1 MEKEI
6 GKITHLFE
14 KIDVA
19 ILELIDTLKV
29 GDTIHI
35 LGSTTDFEQVVDSI
49 QVEHKNID
57 SAKKGEIVGIKLS
70 DKAKVGDKIF
80 LK

>member
-6 GKITHLFE
+6 GKITHMFE

-19 ILELIDTLKV
+19 ILELQDILKV

-35 LGSTTDFEQVVDSI
+35 LGPSTDFEQAVDSM

-57 SAKKGEIVGIKLS
+57 VAKKGDIVGVKLTN
-70 DKAKVGDKIF
+70 KAKVGDKIF

>member
-6 GKITHLFE
+6 GKITHMFE

-19 ILELIDTLKV
+19 ILELQDILKV

-35 LGSTTDFEQVVDSI
+35 LGTSTDFEQAVDSM

-57 SAKKGEIVGIKLS
+57 VAKKGDIVGVKLTN
-70 DKAKVGDKIF
+70 KAKVGDKIF

>member
-19 ILELIDTLKV
+19 ILELSGALKV
-29 GDTIHI
+29 GDNIHI
-35 LGSTTDFEQVVDSI
+35 LGSTTDFEQIVDSI

-57 SAKKGEIVGIKLS
+57 QAKKGEIVGIKLS

>member
-1 MEKEI
+1 M
-6 GKITHLFE
+6 
-14 KIDVA
+14 A
-19 ILELIDTLKV
+19 ILELADTLKV
-29 GDTIHI
+29 GDNIHI

-49 QVEHKNID
+49 QIEHKNIN

>member
-19 ILELIDTLKV
+19 ILELSGTLKV
-29 GDTIHI
+29 GDNIHI
-35 LGSTTDFEQVVDSI
+35 LGSATDFEQIVDSI

-57 SAKKGEIVGIKLS
+57 QAKKGEIVGIKLS